1 MKLKTFLFALLS
13 ILTLNVFS
21 QFPINLTVIGDV
33 NCPYTVTG
41 TYHIIDSLDQ
51 TPVDLV
57 LTPDPSGIYTTSV
70 PVVGSN
76 IYVYLCATNCMG
88 MTQCTGGIVIF
99 GAINTYTIDL
109 TAGIDSDGD
118 GWGDD
123 VDCAPFDPY
132 THPQAMEICDGIDNN
147 CDGQI
152 EMTPSLDM
160 YFVSDSVVTE
170 DNTIFLIN
178 QSSNCIGY
186 SWTFGN
192 GDSANVAYPTTT
204 YGSVGTYQ
212 ICVGGY
218 SVDGCVADTCL
229 TFTIDSMGWY
239 PGGIMTEWTLN
250 VVDSYTVG
258 VVETMTN
265 NVKVWPNPISNVINV
280 TTPSNSGN
288 IKIMSIDGRC
298 VYQNKYTANM
308 MEIDSE
314 NLSQGT
320 YVIMINDDS
329 GKLYTTKIVK

>member
-192 GDSANVAYPTTT
+192 GDSANVTYPTTT

-314 NLSQGT
+314 NLSQGP

>member
-1 MKLKTFLFALLS
+1 MKLKTILFALMG

-41 TYHIIDSLDQ
+41 MYIDSLNQ
-51 TPVDLV
+51 TTGELV
-57 LTPDPSGIYTTSV
+57 LTSDPSGVYTTSV
-70 PVVGSN
+70 PMVGSD

-109 TAGIDSDGD
+109 TSVIDSDGD

-123 VDCAPFDPY
+123 VDCGPFDPY
-132 THPQAMEICDGIDNN
+132 THPQAMEMCDGIDNN
-147 CDGQI
+147 CDGQL
-152 EMTPSLDM
+152 EMTPSLNM

-204 YGSVGTYQ
+204 YGGVGTYQ

-218 SVDGCVADTCL
+218 SIDGCVADTCL

-239 PGGIMTEWTLN
+239 PGGIMTEWVLN

-258 VVETMTN
+258 VEETMTN
-265 NVKVWPNPISNVINV
+265 NVKVWPNPVSGMINV
-280 TTPSNSGN
+280 STPSNNGN
-288 IKIMSIDGRC
+288 IKIMSVDGRC
-298 VYQNKYTANM
+298 VYQNKYIANM

>member
-192 GDSANVAYPTTT
+192 GDSANVTYPTTT

>member
-1 MKLKTFLFALLS
+1 MKLKTILFALMS

-41 TYHIIDSLDQ
+41 MYIDSLNQ
-51 TPVDLV
+51 TSGDLV
-57 LTPDPSGIYTTSV
+57 LTPDPSGNYITSV
-70 PVVGSN
+70 PVVGN
-76 IYVYLCATNCMG
+76 NTYVYLCATNCMG

-99 GAINTYTIDL
+99 GVINTYTIDL
-109 TAGIDSDGD
+109 TSVIDSDGD

-123 VDCAPFDPY
+123 VDCGPFDPY
-132 THPQAMEICDGIDNN
+132 THPQAMEMCDGIDNN
-147 CDGQI
+147 CDGQL
-152 EMTPSLDM
+152 EMTPSLNM
-160 YFVSDSVVTE
+160 YFVPDSIVTE
-170 DNTIFLIN
+170 ENTIFLIN

-192 GDSANVAYPTTT
+192 GDSSNSSYPTTT

-239 PGGIMTEWTLN
+239 PGGIMTEWVLN

-258 VVETMTN
+258 VEETMTN
-265 NVKVWPNPISNVINV
+265 NVKVWPNPVSGMINV
-280 TTPSNSGN
+280 STPSNNGN

-298 VYQNKYTANM
+298 VYQNKYTTTLST
-308 MEIDSE
+308 IDSE
-314 NLSQGT
+314 ILNQGT
-320 YVIMINDDS
+320 YVILINDDS

>member
-21 QFPINLTVIGDV
+21 QFPINLTVIGDT

-41 TYHIIDSLDQ
+41 MYIDSLNQ
-51 TPVDLV
+51 TTGELV
-57 LTPDPSGIYTTSV
+57 LTPDSFGSYTTSV
-70 PVVGSN
+70 PVVGN
-76 IYVYLCATNCMG
+76 GVYVNLCATNCVG
-88 MTQCTGGIVIF
+88 MTQCAGGIVIF
-99 GAINTYTIDL
+99 GAINTYVIDL
-109 TAGIDSDGD
+109 VSGIDNDND
-118 GWGDD
+118 GWNDEY
-123 VDCAPFDPY
+123 DCDPFDPNTY
-132 THPQAMEICDGIDNN
+132 PGAWEMCDGIDNN
-147 CDGQI
+147 CDGQL
-152 EMTPSLDM
+152 ETTPSLNM
-160 YFVSDSVVTE
+160 SFVSDSLVFE

-186 SWTFGN
+186 TWNFGN
-192 GDSANVAYPTTT
+192 GDTSNTSYPTTT

-212 ICVGGY
+212 ICVGVF
-218 SVDGCVADTCL
+218 SVDGCFDDTCL
-229 TFTIDSMGWY
+229 TVIIDSTGWY
-239 PGGIMTEWTLN
+239 PGGIMTQWVLN

>member
-109 TAGIDSDGD
+109 TSVIDSDGD

-132 THPQAMEICDGIDNN
+132 THPQAMEMCDGIDNN

-258 VVETMTN
+258 VNETMTN
-265 NVKVWPNPISNVINV
+265 NVKVWPNPVMNNINV

-288 IKIMSIDGRC
+288 IKIMSVDGRC
-298 VYQNKYTANM
+298 VYQNKYTTTM
-308 MEIDSE
+308 MTIDSE

-320 YVIMINDDS
+320 YVIIINDDS